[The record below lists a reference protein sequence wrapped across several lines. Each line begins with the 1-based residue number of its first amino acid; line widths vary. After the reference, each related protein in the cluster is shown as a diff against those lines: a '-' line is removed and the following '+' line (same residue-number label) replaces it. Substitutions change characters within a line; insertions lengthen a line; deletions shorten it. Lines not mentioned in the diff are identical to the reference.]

1 MTDFT
6 ITEEQRREF
15 LESHNEL
22 RITLQT
28 IWECNDLWM
37 SDVAKLEKLLHRL
50 HQNLKFVRQED
61 SHACMN
67 WVLEEDNPPKEDDE

>member
-22 RITLQT
+22 RTTLHT
-28 IWECNDLWM
+28 IWECNDLWI
-37 SDVAKLEKLLHRL
+37 SDVAKLEKLMYRL

-61 SHACMN
+61 SHAYMN

>member
-1 MTDFT
+1 MSDFT
-6 ITEEQRREF
+6 ITQEQRREF

-22 RITLQT
+22 RTTLHT

-37 SDVAKLEKLLHRL
+37 SDVAKLEKLMHRL
-50 HQNLKFVRQED
+50 HQSLKFVRQED
-61 SHACMN
+61 SHAYMN